1 MVRRGRPLG
10 RGRGSVFAAVG
21 VAAQAD
27 DFGVVDQSVDHRGGD
42 DVVAEDLT
50 QRPKGLLLVPRKADR
65 KAPGGPPTR

>member
-1 MVRRGRPLG
+1 MVLLG
-10 RGRGSVFAAVG
+10 WLATVAAGAVG
-21 VAAQAD
+21 VAVEPD
-27 DFGVVDQSVDHRGGD
+27 DVGVVDEAVDGRGGD